1 MAFVRPVTRRLP
13 DGRWANVLPFHI
25 SFEGLE
31 KNIICR
37 DDEDCDLMVKTL
49 ALCAKR
55 KNVIIIIYAVV
66 SNHAHVAVL
75 ARTYK
80 EALAFAEEVKRVYS
94 MHFRRKYGEVK
105 ALKGT
110 NVNVQILDN
119 DWYLRNA
126 LAYIPRNAFDNG
138 AELIAEYK
146 WTGFRAFFRKKSP
159 AGILRK
165 VADMSEKEW
174 RQIFHTGDDL
184 SNTTW
189 LVNANDELE
198 PISFCDTAYLEQ
210 AFNRDEA
217 FFYRLVGGVNIPE
230 MTQKLVVAPR
240 TMRTDS
246 EFLKELDSVSER
258 WYKTNVRNLTFDQK
272 ARLLQYIFRTI
283 KTSVPQMARALG
295 MERDEIRKLMNLDH
309 ITS

>member
-1 MAFVRPVTRRLP
+1 MAFVRPVARRLP
-13 DGRWANVLPFHI
+13 NGCWANVLPFHI

-37 DDEDCDLMVKTL
+37 DDKDCDLMVKTL

-75 ARTYK
+75 ARLYK
-80 EALAFAEEVKRVYS
+80 EALTFAEEVKRVYS

-146 WTGFRAFFRKKSP
+146 WTGFRAFFRRESP

-184 SNTTW
+184 SNTKW

-198 PISFCDTAYLEQ
+198 PISFCDTSYLEQ
-210 AFNRDEA
+210 AFNEDEA
-217 FFYRLVGGVNIPE
+217 FFYRLVGGVNISE

-240 TMRTDS
+240 TMRTDN
-246 EFLKELDSVSER
+246 EFLREVDSVSER
-258 WYKTNVRNLTFDQK
+258 WYKTNVRNLAFDQK

-283 KTSVPQMARALG
+283 KTSVSQMARALG
-295 MERDEIRKLMNLDH
+295 MERDEIRKLMNIDK
-309 ITS
+309 TSS

>member
-1 MAFVRPVTRRLP
+1 MAFVKPVTRRLP

-37 DDEDCDLMVKTL
+37 DDQDCDLLVKTL
-49 ALCAKR
+49 ALCARR

-75 ARTYK
+75 ARSYK

-94 MHFRRKYGEVK
+94 MHFRRKYGEIK

-138 AELIAEYK
+138 AEIIADYK
-146 WTGFRAFFRKKSP
+146 WTGFRAYFKKEKP
-159 AGILRK
+159 AGILRR

-198 PISFCDTAYLEQ
+198 PISFCDKEYLEQ
-210 AFNRDEA
+210 AFNGDEA
-217 FFYRLVGGVNIPE
+217 FFYKSVGMVNVPE
-230 MTQKLVVAPR
+230 MTQKLVVSPR
-240 TMRTDS
+240 KMKTDA
-246 EFLKELDSVSER
+246 EFMKDLESVSDR
-258 WYKTNVRNLTFDQK
+258 WFHSSARCLSSDQQ
-272 ARLLQYIFRTI
+272 ARLLPYIFRTN
-283 KTSVPQMARALG
+283 KTSVAQMSRALG
-295 MERDEIRKLMNLDH
+295 MEKDAIRKLLNLNR
-309 ITS
+309 SS